1 MNMQCAQEPAGWVH
15 SIQTLGAVDGPGLR
29 CVVFMQ
35 GCPLRC
41 AYCHNPDTWS
51 FEGGQKRSPAEL
63 AQQLARYKPYF
74 AKEGGVTVSGGEPL
88 AQAEFVAQLFQEL
101 HALGIHTALDTS
113 GAASLE
119 SARKVLRH
127 TDLVLADLK
136 FSTEQDYRVH
146 CKGSLAHTLEFL
158 ALTQEMAVPI
168 WIRHVVAPGLT
179 DTTQSLQAIYG
190 LATGFDN
197 VKKIEWLPYHSL
209 CKEKYQKLQIPFAMA
224 DALDISDRRLAQLL
238 EQAGI
243 PPLQA

>member
-1 MNMQCAQEPAGWVH
+1 MQCEHEPVGRVH

-41 AYCHNPDTWS
+41 AYCHNPDTWD
-51 FEGGQKRSPAEL
+51 FEGGQERRPAEL
-63 AQQLARYKPYF
+63 ARQLARYKPYF
-74 AKEGGVTVSGGEPL
+74 GKQGGVTVSGGEPL

-119 SARKVLRH
+119 EAKNVLLH

-146 CKGSLAHTLEFL
+146 CGASLTHTLEFL
-158 ALTQEMAVPI
+158 ALTQEMRIPM

-179 DTTQSLQAIYG
+179 DTKKSLQKVYQ
-190 LATGFDN
+190 LACGFDN
-197 VKKIEWLPYHSL
+197 LEKIEWLPYHSL
-209 CKEKYQKLQIPFAMA
+209 CKEKYQRLHIPFPMA
-224 DALDISDRRLAQLL
+224 DARDVSDGELVQLL

-243 PPLQA
+243 TPPKL